1 LSVPIDS
8 EDEEPNSA
16 ADIKPAN
23 LESIPSRQIDASVHE
38 KTANSFEES
47 NVDSSLVSSS
57 DHIKE
62 SNHSNVPKEFDA
74 DKSLK
79 SKAVGLN
86 LADSIDCTIYDA
98 DKSLSKQQK
107 QASSTSAKVSLK
119 YPHRLM
125 TFFLPPGSHN
135 WTNALRFVGEFFF
148 FTKFNRRVAKA
159 RGAMFGGAAVISR
172 RQEMRIHEELIVLTP
187 AEEELLRCAGLDTY
201 LMIRFARFGFDVCFY
216 PFLFA
221 CATVFPIYLS
231 CDIDKIFQVQ
241 SESGEVLASA
251 SVNMVIDGF
260 FSLTIN
266 RIPPGSWK
274 MYWVVVFNF
283 FLYFF
288 VLRRLWLEWEI
299 IIKLRHRFLSN
310 GDENFHKNPTYLMK
324 YRNSVFVECVPKPQ
338 RSDRNIREVFE
349 QLFPGQI
356 ANAEMLIDTME
367 LENVLDKR
375 RVFIEKF
382 ESAEAKYQYQH
393 WKYYNGQRD
402 CCMKEP
408 AEPKVRGCCLKSSE
422 LCF

>member
-1 LSVPIDS
+1 LFVQTHD
-8 EDEEPNSA
+8 EDEESLSDQNA
-16 ADIKPAN
+16 DADEDIKPTH
-23 LESIPSRQIDASVHE
+23 LKGMPSVDDGLA
-38 KTANSFEES
+38 S
-47 NVDSSLVSSS
+47 NVDN
-57 DHIKE
+57 E
-62 SNHSNVPKEFDA
+62 
-74 DKSLK
+74 
-79 SKAVGLN
+79 
-86 LADSIDCTIYDA
+86 
-98 DKSLSKQQK
+98 
-107 QASSTSAKVSLK
+107 ASETKVSLVAPENDVPLK
-119 YPHRLM
+119 YPYRLV
-125 TFFLPPGSHN
+125 TFFLPPGFHN
-135 WTNALRFVGEFFF
+135 WTNALRFVGEFIF

-159 RGAMFGGAAVISR
+159 RGAVFGGTAVMSK

-231 CDIDKIFQVQ
+231 CDIDKIFQIEC
-241 SESGEVLASA
+241 ESGEVLASA
-251 SVNMVIDGF
+251 NSVIDGF

-266 RIPPGSWK
+266 RIPPGSRK
-274 MYWVVVFNF
+274 MYWVIAFNF

-324 YRNSVFVECVPKPQ
+324 YRKSVIVECVPKAQ
-338 RSDRNIREVFE
+338 RSDRNIRQVFE

-367 LENVLDKR
+367 LEDVLDKR
-375 RVFIEKF
+375 RAFIEKF

-393 WKYYNGQRD
+393 WKYYNGHRD
-402 CCMKEP
+402 CCMTKEP
-408 AEPKVRGCCLKSSE
+408 AEPKVRACMSQKLCSGFQTASE
-422 LCF
+422 YTFS